1 MHTTNYS
8 DKKSP
13 TGGDDETRIDI
24 ELTPL
29 QTRIVRALARDGPC
43 RFKTL
48 VGLTEPAVESALT
61 QALDNLQ
68 RKALVQQST
77 AHKWPRYRLSKD
89 GEIYVRR
96 EAQRWVNA
104 AEAVTEDER

>member
-1 MHTTNYS
+1 MHTTNRS
-8 DKKSP
+8 TKKSP
-13 TGGDDETRIDI
+13 TDGGDDPRINT

-29 QTRIVRALARDGPC
+29 QTRVVRALARDGPC

-48 VGLTEPAVESALT
+48 VGATEPAVESALT
-61 QALDNLQ
+61 QALNNLQ

-77 AHKWPRYRLSKD
+77 ARKWPRYRLSKD

-104 AEAVTEDER
+104 AEAVTEDDR